1 LAARAEAIVKRAKAD
16 LERFHASGR
25 SHLVAELEHEI
36 ARVEEL
42 EKELKALPHGTILEL
57 HRIHEVEQRLL
68 EHENRLAEEVARIEA
83 NGSQQVCSYIKTHF

>member
-1 LAARAEAIVKRAKAD
+1 MAARAEAIVKRAKAD
-16 LERFHASGR
+16 LERFHGSGR
-25 SHLVAELEHEI
+25 GHLVAELEHEI

-68 EHENRLAEEVARIEA
+68 EHENRLAEEVARIDAHSE
-83 NGSQQVCSYIKTHF
+83 QQVCSYIKTHF

>member
-1 LAARAEAIVKRAKAD
+1 
-16 LERFHASGR
+16 
-25 SHLVAELEHEI
+25 
-36 ARVEEL
+36 L

-83 NGSQQVCSYIKTHF
+83 HNEQQVCSYIKTHF